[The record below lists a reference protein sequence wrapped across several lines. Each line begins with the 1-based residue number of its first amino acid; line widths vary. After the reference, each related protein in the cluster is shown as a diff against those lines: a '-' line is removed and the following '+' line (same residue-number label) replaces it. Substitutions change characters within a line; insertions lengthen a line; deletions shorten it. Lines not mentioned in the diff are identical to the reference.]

1 MTISLA
7 VYLFFV
13 QFLSFIIKGLVGFG
27 NPLLS
32 NPMMAMRLDNK
43 VITPANLILDMPV
56 NVYIVWRYRKDFD
69 LKIALPVAAWVMLGV
84 IPGTL
89 FLKTGSPWMI
99 KAILGLLVIGL
110 GVEMALRDSSDSS
123 KKAKSNA
130 IVRAVVSFS
139 SGIMG
144 GLFGINMFF
153 LSYLERVSCNRQQFF
168 SNSCFVFLLE
178 NIFRIILYIINDMF
192 TPESVQIAMI
202 SIPAALLGVWCGG
215 RIDKSMEEHTVRKAI
230 VGIFILGGISIL
242 MKALIFQ
249 S

>member
-89 FLKTGSPWMI
+89 FLNTGSPWMI
-99 KAILGLLVIGL
+99 
-110 GVEMALRDSSDSS
+110 
-123 KKAKSNA
+123 
-130 IVRAVVSFS
+130 
-139 SGIMG
+139 
-144 GLFGINMFF
+144 
-153 LSYLERVSCNRQQFF
+153 
-168 SNSCFVFLLE
+168 
-178 NIFRIILYIINDMF
+178 
-192 TPESVQIAMI
+192 
-202 SIPAALLGVWCGG
+202 
-215 RIDKSMEEHTVRKAI
+215 
-230 VGIFILGGISIL
+230 
-242 MKALIFQ
+242 
-249 S
+249 